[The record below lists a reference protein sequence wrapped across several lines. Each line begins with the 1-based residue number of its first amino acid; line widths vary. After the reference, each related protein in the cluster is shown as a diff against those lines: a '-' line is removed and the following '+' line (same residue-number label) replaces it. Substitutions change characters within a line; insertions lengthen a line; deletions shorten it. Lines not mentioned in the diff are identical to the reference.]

1 MYSISSVAQCF
12 QGMSFVDLLC
22 TSQLAFVLGAHL
34 LCGNET
40 FRLLQKGGVGNE
52 RSLFCLLQKGGVGN
66 ERSLF
71 RLLQKGRVGN
81 ERSLFRLLQKV
92 VSATKSLCFVCCTV
106 FPRNAVFFVSF

>member
-1 MYSISSVAQCF
+1 VWHRMYSISSVAQCF

-40 FRLLQKGGVGNE
+40 FR
-52 RSLFCLLQKGGVGN
+52 LLQKGGVGN